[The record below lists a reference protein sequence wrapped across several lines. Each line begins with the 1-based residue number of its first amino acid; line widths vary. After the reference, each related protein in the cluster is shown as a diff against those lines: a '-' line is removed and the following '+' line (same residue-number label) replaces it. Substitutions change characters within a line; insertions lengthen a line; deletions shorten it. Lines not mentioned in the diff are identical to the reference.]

1 LIAIQRGE
9 AGAAAVMEVVVM
21 VAMEGDIME
30 VTTEAMQGD
39 IFQEVMARVFT
50 QEKDVIYVIQE

>member
-1 LIAIQRGE
+1 
-9 AGAAAVMEVVVM
+9 MEVVVM
-21 VAMEGDIME
+21 VAMEGDILE

-50 QEKDVIYVIQE
+50 QEKDVIHVIQE